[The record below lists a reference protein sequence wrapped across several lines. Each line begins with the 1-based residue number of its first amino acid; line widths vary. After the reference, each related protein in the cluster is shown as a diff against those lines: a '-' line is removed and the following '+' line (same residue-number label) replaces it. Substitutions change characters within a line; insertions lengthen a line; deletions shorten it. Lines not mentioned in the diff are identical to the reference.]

1 MTIAGVLRDEIFSP
15 NSNDLRIMQ
24 LVSENLQ
31 GQGRTIL
38 LYTEKEFLRN
48 DIHAHIVFS
57 MARHTATLD
66 KLQVLESP
74 GNFGRQSSCGSQT
87 LPSHRNY
94 TGPAQAGSERS
105 PQCVF

>member
-66 KLQVLESP
+66 KLQVIEPDAKRREEYLAAYAAWKKTLESK
-74 GNFGRQSSCGSQT
+74 
-87 LPSHRNY
+87 LK
-94 TGPAQAGSERS
+94 
-105 PQCVF
+105 

>member
-66 KLQVLESP
+66 KLQVIEP
-74 GNFGRQSSCGSQT
+74 DEKHRQDYQNAYAAWKET
-87 LPSHRNY
+87 LKRIK
-94 TGPAQAGSERS
+94 E
-105 PQCVF
+105 